1 MRVGNQKGAAGGRGN
16 PEQAGRFPPTPTNP
30 VHLQSPCCMSI
41 EVLLPSCTFPAGGA
55 PPVSLGMEAIP
66 SLGSWPLLLASFQG
80 TQDYG
85 DQLLSM
91 RVFHISLSGC
101 FCPQLRLA
109 LRKQAPWWD
118 GTSLSWTPISSP
130 RAGSGYLTPSF
141 PGSRDIPETL
151 AGKAKCPG
159 CQPGLE
165 GRRALENRWTT
176 DIRQSPLYCTGSLQ
190 QVGYSGTPHPCALP
204 PKPPGGEQSQ
214 ARRLQPTSQGP
225 RRAGRLAEQ

>member
-41 EVLLPSCTFPAGGA
+41 EVLPSCTFPAGGA
-55 PPVSLGMEAIP
+55 PPASQGMEAIP

-80 TQDYG
+80 TQGYG
-85 DQLLSM
+85 DQLLGM
-91 RVFHISLSGC
+91 RVFHFSLSGC

-109 LRKQAPWWD
+109 VRKQAPWWD

-130 RAGSGYLTPSF
+130 RAGSGYLTPSC

-151 AGKAKCPG
+151 AGKAK
-159 CQPGLE
+159 
-165 GRRALENRWTT
+165 
-176 DIRQSPLYCTGSLQ
+176 
-190 QVGYSGTPHPCALP
+190 LP
-204 PKPPGGEQSQ
+204 RVPAWAGG
-214 ARRLQPTSQGP
+214 SQGLGKQVDHRYP
-225 RRAGRLAEQ
+225 SISSFLYRLFATGWLLRSPPSLRSAS